1 MGAIS
6 EHFPDTELQCH
17 CGCGVNDCTQALV
30 DALEAF
36 RAAVGHPVIVDCA
49 YRCPAHN
56 RAVGGAEFSRHV
68 LGLAADVKV
77 SGMTATDLEMIARGI
92 PSIKGIG
99 RADNQGYL
107 HLDVRPDPAQ
117 WCYNAQGRQIAYYPS
132 VAARNVVA

>member
-56 RAVGGAEFSRHV
+56 RAVGGAEFSHHM
-68 LGLAADVKV
+68 LGQAADIRVA
-77 SGMTATDLEMIARGI
+77 GMTAAQLESAARQVTAI
-92 PSIKGIG
+92 HGIG
-99 RADNQGYL
+99 RADEQNYL
-107 HLDVRPDPAQ
+107 HVDVREDPAQ

>member
-56 RAVGGAEFSRHV
+56 RAVGGAEFSHHM
-68 LGLAADVKV
+68 LGQAADIIANHPVALQLRTLQTM
-77 SGMTATDLEMIARGI
+77 SEIATEKNSTII
-92 PSIKGIG
+92 F
-99 RADNQGYL
+99 
-107 HLDVRPDPAQ
+107 PAQ
-117 WCYNAQGRQIAYYPS
+117 FMTTVQEAIATIRGDS
-132 VAARNVVA
+132 KVK